1 MQVYIPKLAASPAE
15 TREEE
20 EEEEEQEE
28 MVIQM
33 RRERV
38 CIGKV
43 PIMVK
48 SQFCHLHGLSDEEA
62 AKKGHCAFDA
72 GGYFIIKGSEKVSAK
87 LHSAY

>member
-20 EEEEEQEE
+20 EEEEE